1 MGATRVRTCGSGN
14 DRVSIRAPAW
24 GATSPDKRND
34 DERRCFNPRDIQRL
48 GHEVRLIAPIY
59 VNAFAKRQKSDA
71 RDAAAIVEAAQRPTM
86 RFATVKTEEA
96 QARAMVYR
104 KRALL
109 VRQRTQTVNAVR
121 GGIWRRFGLVAPR
134 DVANV
139 EQLWARCAESLPEL
153 LVSAMAVL
161 FERVDELNAR
171 IDEVDKQMRMLVREN

>member
-1 MGATRVRTCGSGN
+1 M
-14 DRVSIRAPAW
+14 
-24 GATSPDKRND
+24 
-34 DERRCFNPRDIQRL
+34 RR
-48 GHEVRLIAPIY
+48 IAPTY

-104 KRALL
+104 KRARL
-109 VRQRTQTVNAVR
+109 VRQRTQTANTVR
-121 GGIWRRFGLVAPR
+121 GHLAEFGLVAPR

-139 EQLWARCAESLPEL
+139 EQLWARCAESLAEL

-161 FERVDELNAR
+161 FERVDELYAR